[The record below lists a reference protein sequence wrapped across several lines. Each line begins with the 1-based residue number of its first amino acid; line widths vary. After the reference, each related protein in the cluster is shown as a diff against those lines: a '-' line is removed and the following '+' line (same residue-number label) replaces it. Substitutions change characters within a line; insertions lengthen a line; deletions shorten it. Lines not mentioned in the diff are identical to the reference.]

1 MFVHRR
7 TLYVAPF
14 TLSLLAASAAMAQ
27 DASLSQS
34 PSQSV
39 GRDRTLFIWNGT
51 IDKEVVIQVNGRQVE
66 TRASALDASFAP
78 RLEQRDELP
87 RVVGNVDA
95 HLANGR
101 GDVDVL
107 QQPSARNDFTALV
120 RIRDPRGG
128 TDNYRVV
135 VTWQR
140 VDVRYGPNDG
150 RGRGDDD
157 WNRDE
162 RTRDERT
169 RDERTRDER
178 TRDERNRDNGNRDDG
193 RNRDRVWV
201 NGQWVYRSNNGRDAG
216 SLSWRGEVDDV
227 SEIRIQG
234 RRVEYFT
241 RSGQPIRRDQID
253 VRGNPLP
260 RRSVDVELDV
270 SRGRGDVIVVQQP
283 NARNGFTAVVRITDK
298 RRGYGD
304 YDFDLRWN

>member
-14 TLSLLAASAAMAQ
+14 ALSVLVTSPAAAQEAALSLGPAQ
-27 DASLSQS
+27 QRE
-34 PSQSV
+34 
-39 GRDRTLFIWNGT
+39 RDRTLFTWNGT

-66 TRASALDASFAP
+66 TRASGLDASFAP
-78 RLEQRDELP
+78 RLEQRDDLP

-95 HLANGR
+95 HIANGR

-107 QQPSARNDFTALV
+107 QQPSVRNDYTALV

-135 VTWQR
+135 VTWQP
-140 VDVRYGPNDG
+140 VDMRYGGANDG

-157 WNRDE
+157 WNRD
-162 RTRDERT
+162 D
-169 RDERTRDER
+169 
-178 TRDERNRDNGNRDDG
+178 RNRDDRNRDDRNREDRSRDDG
-193 RNRDRVWV
+193 RNRDRIWV
-201 NGQWVYRSNNGRDAG
+201 NGRWEDRNRSGRDAG
-216 SLSWRGEVDDV
+216 RLSWRGDVDDV

-241 RSGQPIRRDQID
+241 RSGQPIRNDRID

-260 RRSVDVELDV
+260 RRSVDLELDV
-270 SRGRGDVIVVQQP
+270 LRGRGDVIVVQQP
-283 NARNGFTAVVRITDK
+283 NARNGHTAIVRITDK

-304 YDFDLRWN
+304 YDFELRWR

>member
-14 TLSLLAASAAMAQ
+14 TLSMLVTSSAFSQEVAAAMAPPQ
-27 DASLSQS
+27 GVA
-34 PSQSV
+34 
-39 GRDRTLFIWNGT
+39 GDRTLFTWNGT

-66 TRASALDASFAP
+66 TRASGLDASFAP
-78 RLEQRDELP
+78 RLEQRDDLP

-95 HLANGR
+95 HIANGR

-107 QQPSARNDFTALV
+107 QQPSARNDYTALV

-135 VTWQR
+135 VTWQPI
-140 VDVRYGPNDG
+140 DVRYGGANDG

-157 WNRDE
+157 WNRD
-162 RTRDERT
+162 D
-169 RDERTRDER
+169 
-178 TRDERNRDNGNRDDG
+178 RNRDDRRRDDG

-201 NGQWVYRSNNGRDAG
+201 NGRWEDRSGRDAG
-216 SLSWRGEVDDV
+216 RLSWRGDVDDV

-241 RSGQPIRRDQID
+241 RSGQPIRNDRID
-253 VRGNPLP
+253 LRGNPLP
-260 RRSVDVELDV
+260 RRSVDLELDV
-270 SRGRGDVIVVQQP
+270 SRGRGDVLVVQQP
-283 NARNGFTAVVRITDK
+283 NARNGFTAIVQITDK